1 MYLKNN
7 LITFTLYFFVT
18 FILIKLFNDPNQA
31 IFIWPAVG
39 IGIITALVW
48 GYQVIPGLFLAQF
61 TINYLLFQQPDSD
74 NSLLE
79 FAITGVYTLAALF
92 RCYFGAL
99 LIKNFIG
106 YPNAL
111 ISFRV
116 IFRFFFIVGPVA
128 TLVSTIVFEFT
139 RYALGYIDTISY
151 SQFLLDWWLGDLLGF
166 SIFAPLT
173 LILIAQP
180 ISIWRPRYLTV
191 GLPIIVLFI
200 SVILIYNKS
209 HENDLIKINTDLKI
223 KNELVVTKMNQHF
236 MWIKEVENLF
246 YSHLLPK
253 GNETIKVDTLIN
265 SIRKQKNAS
274 QALVVLHANQTQY
287 IKTDEKLVVEEF
299 NKIKELDFIK
309 MKQDFLKDPIQLSKT
324 RYIKEIEK
332 FVNIFQVNFE
342 ESQVT
347 LYVFHDFTAY
357 LTTLMKQYKMLY
369 ANISLKL
376 DNQTNSFPLFETKE
390 KLPENEV
397 NIQSKLLFLNEEWT
411 LIYKPTNRYFI
422 QNQSKSSSTLAKI
435 GFLFAALIGIT
446 LLIITGKTTLTDIE
460 VNERTLDLDTQA
472 NDLRSRKKQYQALIE
487 QHPVILW
494 RQKISDNKMVYISSK
509 VEGIYGYPL
518 EDWLTKENFWLDHIH
533 EDDIQKVTNTIHYS
547 LQNNI
552 GFELEYRL
560 IKADQSIA
568 WIKDVVNINQDKE
581 FNTILVG
588 LMADVSETHEARQ
601 NQSFSESKYR
611 TLFKHAIDP
620 LIIID
625 LDDNSIKEAND
636 KAIDLFGLN
645 NIIGHI
651 TLADF
656 SPIYQPDG
664 GKSKKSLRKIFNNL
678 NKIDYFNFEW
688 TMRDKAH
695 HDIICN
701 IELIKL
707 PNQDYNI
714 VLANINDITEKKLH
728 DKKINQLAY
737 YDNLTKLPNREYF
750 YSKFEYFHQ
759 FAKDNDVFGSIIYL
773 DLDRFKLLNDSLGHQ
788 AGDEL
793 LKMVATRIRT
803 VSKKNDFCA
812 RLGGDEFIILNKK
825 FEKSLES
832 LLENS
837 LVKSELILE
846 ALNKPYQ
853 LGDYEHYITPSIGI
867 SYFPSD
873 HTTIDQIIH
882 QADIAM
888 YASKGKGKNTITIY
902 QPNMIQKVGK
912 RLKIEKAIKQA
923 FEHNE
928 FKLYYQSQVNENS
941 ETISVEALL
950 RWDKSDELGINTEV
964 LIETIEQIGLIHELG
979 HWVFDQA
986 CSQLAQWIQQGTK
999 IKSIAI
1005 NVSAKQ
1011 FHQKLFTQQVVKV
1024 IKSYQLDPSQI
1035 VIELTE
1041 AVIIDNMVSLIAK
1054 LNELRE
1060 YGIRIS
1066 LDDFGTGYSSMA
1078 YLKHLPINQLKI
1090 DKLFIHDLSFD
1101 KSSQHILKTIIDL
1114 ARLMEFELVA
1124 EGVEIKDQFDIL
1136 KQLGCKRFQGFYFSK
1151 PKSGNELV

>member
-1 MYLKNN
+1 MFVKNN
-7 LITFTLYFFVT
+7 LFTFALYFFVT
-18 FILIKLFNDPNQA
+18 FVLIKLFNDPNQA

-61 TINYLLFQQPDSD
+61 SINYILFHQPNFDDS
-74 NSLLE
+74 LVE

-92 RCYFGAL
+92 RCYFGAM

-116 IFRFFFIVGPVA
+116 IFKFFIIIGPIA
-128 TLVSTIVFEFT
+128 TLVSTLVFELT
-139 RYALGYIDTISY
+139 RYALGYIDTLSY
-151 SQFLLDWWLGDLLGF
+151 SQFLLDWWIGDLLGF

-173 LILIAQP
+173 LMLIAQP
-180 ISIWRPRYLTV
+180 ISIWRPRCLSV
-191 GLPIIVLFI
+191 GLPIIVIFI
-200 SVILIYNKS
+200 SVILIYNKT
-209 HENDLIKINTDLKI
+209 HINDYDKVNSDLTI
-223 KNELVVTKMNQHF
+223 KNELIATKMNQHF
-236 MWIKEVENLF
+236 IWIKEIENLF
-246 YSHLLPK
+246 YSHLLPQ
-253 GNETIKVDTLIN
+253 GNDAIKIDTFIK
-265 SIRKQKNAS
+265 SIRKQKNDS
-274 QALVVLHANQTQY
+274 QALIIHQANEIQY
-287 IKTDEKLVVEEF
+287 IKMDQNLGVDEV
-299 NKIKELDFIK
+299 NKIKQLDFIG
-309 MKQDFLKDPIQLSKT
+309 MRNDFIKDPVQLSKT
-324 RYIKEIEK
+324 RYIEELEK
-332 FVNIFQVNFE
+332 FVNIFQLKLGQSHFILFVVHDFKPYLTSLLKQYNMLNA
-342 ESQVT
+342 QVT
-347 LYVFHDFTAY
+347 LNLNTQTGIIP
-357 LTTLMKQYKMLY
+357 LITKKQ
-369 ANISLKL
+369 
-376 DNQTNSFPLFETKE
+376 
-390 KLPENEV
+390 KLPGNMVEH
-397 NIQSKLLFLNEEWT
+397 QSKLLFLNESWT
-411 LIYKPTNRYFI
+411 LIFKPTNKYFI
-422 QNQSKSSSTLAKI
+422 ENQSKSSSILAKI
-435 GFLFAALIGIT
+435 GFLFAALIGII

-460 VNERTLDLDTQA
+460 VNERTLDLDSQA

-494 RQKISDNKMVYISSK
+494 RQKLSDNKMAYISSK

-518 EDWLTKENFWLDHIH
+518 EDWLTKDNFWLDHIH
-533 EDDIQKVTNTIHYS
+533 EDDIQRVTNTIHES
-547 LQNNI
+547 LQNNTA
-552 GFELEYRL
+552 FELEYRL
-560 IKADQSIA
+560 IKADMSIA

-601 NQSFSESKYR
+601 DQSFSESKYR

-625 LDDNSIKEAND
+625 LDDNSFKEAND

-645 NIIGHI
+645 NVIGHI

-664 GKSKKSLRKIFNNL
+664 GKSRKSLRKIFNNL
-678 NKIDYFNFEW
+678 KKIDYYNFEW

-759 FAKDNDVFGSIIYL
+759 HAKDNDVYGSIIYL

-793 LKMVATRIRT
+793 LKMVATRIRS

-825 FEKSLES
+825 FETSLES

-873 HTTIDQIIH
+873 QTSIDQVIH

-902 QPNMIQKVGK
+902 QSNMIQKVGK

-928 FKLYYQSQVNENS
+928 FKLYYQPQVNENN

-950 RWDKSDELGINTEV
+950 RWEKSDELGINTEI

-979 HWVFDQA
+979 YWVFDQA
-986 CSQLAQWIQQGTK
+986 CSQLAQWKKQGTK

-1011 FHQKLFTQQVVKV
+1011 FHQKLFTQQVIKV

-1101 KSSQHILKTIIDL
+1101 KASQHILKTIIDL
-1114 ARLMEFELVA
+1114 AGLMEFELVA

-1151 PKSGNELV
+1151 PKPGNELI